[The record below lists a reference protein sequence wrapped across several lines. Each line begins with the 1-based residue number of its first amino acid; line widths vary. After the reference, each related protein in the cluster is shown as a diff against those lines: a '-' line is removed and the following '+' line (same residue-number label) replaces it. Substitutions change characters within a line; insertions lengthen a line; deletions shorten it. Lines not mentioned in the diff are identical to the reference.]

1 VPDES
6 ADFVVGT
13 LLILFLRFGPPLV
26 LKADNG
32 SAFDNDQVRGLLAA
46 WGVTLLLSPV
56 RRPQYNG
63 SIEAANGSRS

>member
-1 VPDES
+1 MPDES